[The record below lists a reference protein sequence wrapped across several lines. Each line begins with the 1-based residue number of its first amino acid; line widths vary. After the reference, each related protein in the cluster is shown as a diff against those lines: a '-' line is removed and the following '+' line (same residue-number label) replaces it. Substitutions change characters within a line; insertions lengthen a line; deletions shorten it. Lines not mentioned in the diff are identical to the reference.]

1 MLSKGKE
8 LIKGVD
14 LIVKIAK
21 SFPNLKFYIAGVDDL
36 NLADVSKNIF
46 LKENYSSRTKDFI

>member
-21 SFPNLKFYIAGVDDL
+21 IFQILIYIAGVDDL

-46 LKENYSSRTKDFI
+46 LKENYLLKN